1 MNKYVKAFIAS
12 LAIATILF
20 LLFAFITA
28 NINPFKWTIPA
39 RFLLSVIMFIFGLFT
54 FRFTLVQIEYD
65 REQIK
70 IAKEFDRKRE
80 TSNAFIKKLDEM
92 TDEVREQTKTLSLN
106 RSIFMSENRLDLS
119 KLNKEDFK
127 NL

>member
-1 MNKYVKAFIAS
+1 MNKYVKASVAS
-12 LAIATILF
+12 LAVATVIF
-20 LLFAFITA
+20 LLVAFINA
-28 NINPFKWTIPA
+28 NINPLKWTIPA
-39 RFLLSVIMFIFGLFT
+39 RFLLSTAMFTFGLFT
-54 FRFTLVQIEYD
+54 FRFTLSQIEYD

-70 IAKEFDRKRE
+70 VAKEFDRKRE

-92 TDEVREQTKTLSLN
+92 TDEVREQTKILSLN
-106 RSIFMSENRLDLS
+106 RSIFMSENRLDLL